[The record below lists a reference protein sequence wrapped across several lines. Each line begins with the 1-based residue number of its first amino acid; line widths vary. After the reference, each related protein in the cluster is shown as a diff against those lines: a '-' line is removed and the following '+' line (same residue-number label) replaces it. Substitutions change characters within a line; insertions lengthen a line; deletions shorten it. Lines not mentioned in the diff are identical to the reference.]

1 MPEKTIELVIADSE
15 TTDPLIIWAQEL
27 FSIFI
32 LAVASQV
39 EEVLGVAGIH
49 SDDGMV
55 QDDALFQKIAG
66 FLVDAELAAN
76 FETAYMLIIPAFLHC
91 GLF

>member
-1 MPEKTIELVIADSE
+1 MPDKTIELAIPDRE

-49 SDDGMV
+49 SDNGMIH
-55 QDDALFQKIAG
+55 DDALFQKIAG

-76 FETAYMLIIPAFLHC
+76 VETAYMLIIPAFLHF